1 MNILIGIT
9 VLLLIISVIADKK
22 KTITGIKKGLKMF
35 INLLPALLL
44 VLALVSV
51 VLYLIP
57 NETLLKYLGADSGSG
72 AWFIASAL
80 GSVSL
85 IPGFIALPICGVLI
99 KSGVAYSTIAVFI
112 TTLMMVGIVTLPI
125 EAKFFGWK
133 VSIIR
138 NTISL
143 IAALIIGFLMSL
155 FL

>member
-1 MNILIGIT
+1 MNLLIGIT
-9 VLLLIISVIADKK
+9 ILALILSVIIDRK
-22 KTITGIKKGLKMF
+22 KTLSAIKKGLKMF
-35 INLLPALLL
+35 IGLLPALLL

-57 NETLLKYLGADSGSG
+57 NETLVKYMGKSSGTE

-85 IPGFIALPICGVLI
+85 IPAFIALPVCGVLL
-99 KSGVAYSTIAVFI
+99 KSGVAYSTIAVFV
-112 TTLMMVGIVTLPI
+112 TTLMMVGVITLPI

-138 NTISL
+138 NIVSL
-143 IAALIIGFLMSL
+143 IAALIIGFLMGL